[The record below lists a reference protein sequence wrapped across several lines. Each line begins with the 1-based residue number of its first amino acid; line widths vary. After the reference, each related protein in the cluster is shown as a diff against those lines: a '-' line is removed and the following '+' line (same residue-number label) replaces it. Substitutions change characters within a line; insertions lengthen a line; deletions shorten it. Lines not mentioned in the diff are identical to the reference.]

1 MTRADAKQ
9 YVSRMSQIT
18 QRNRLETSLL
28 GALVADAASLGL
40 HWIYTQPRIRRAAG
54 EAPEFHEPKEENYK
68 DVPGFFAHGRKER
81 GDITMYGENVL
92 LLLESLAE
100 SGALSAG
107 DYLSRYRAYF
117 GPGGDYVGYADGPT
131 RGTLFNAE
139 LMTREIAERIHEMDL
154 DVSEE
159 RHNQFAHYISRYAL
173 DGDAAYLK
181 KMLRSPFDL
190 YETSD
195 EEYKVLDMVVDEVQT
210 WKRPVGAD
218 DTQMPALTKVT
229 PVLLA
234 VPSDERE
241 AALETAVRMTNNN
254 PLAVAYAQGLRKALE
269 SVTSEDGVAAL
280 GHPGPDRPAKQEP
293 LVEMLNEAFAE
304 LPEEQRADIRKAL
317 GLLKEDT
324 KAVTLR
330 FGPACDCSMGVPSAL
345 HNVVTHSSFTEG
357 VRTNILSCGDSC
369 GRAMVVGPLL
379 GALYGIGG
387 AHGIPEEWID
397 TTKVS
402 GRTRKLLER
411 V

>member
-1 MTRADAKQ
+1 
-9 YVSRMSQIT
+9 MSQI
-18 QRNRLETSLL
+18 QQEERLEASLL

-40 HWIYTQPRIRRAAG
+40 HWIYTQPRIRRIAD
-54 EAPEFHEPKEENYK
+54 ETPEFHEPKEDNYK

-92 LLLESLAE
+92 LLLESLTE
-100 SGALSAG
+100 VGTLSFG
-107 DYLSRYRAYF
+107 NYLTRYRAYF
-117 GPGGDYVGYADGPT
+117 GPGGDYIGYADGPT

-139 LMTREIAERIHEMDL
+139 LMTREIGERIREMELEVSAERHE
-154 DVSEE
+154 
-159 RHNQFAHYISRYAL
+159 QFARYVSRYAL

-190 YETSD
+190 YKTSK
-195 EEYKVLDMVVDEVQT
+195 EEYQVLDMVVDEVET

-229 PVLLA
+229 PILIA
-234 VPSDERE
+234 TSEQERE

-254 PLAVAYAQGLRKALE
+254 PLAVSYAQGLRKALE
-269 SVTSEDGVAAL
+269 SVTSAEGVAAL
-280 GHPGPDRPAKQEP
+280 GNPGPDRPAKQEP

-304 LPEEQRADIRKAL
+304 LPEEQRGDIQKAL

-324 KAVTLR
+324 KAITLR
-330 FGPACDCSMGVPSAL
+330 FGAACDCSMGVPSAL
-345 HNVVTHSSFTEG
+345 HNVATHTSFTEG
-357 VRTNILSCGDSC
+357 VRTNILACGDSC

-379 GALYGIGG
+379 AALYGTGG
-387 AHGIPEEWID
+387 ANGIPHEWLD

-402 GRTRKLLER
+402 GQARELLKQA
-411 V
+411 